1 MSKQDVYGL
10 SDLANST
17 YASRNAA
24 IIEQAYLRGDG
35 DVASADTEAAP
46 AHEET
51 QSEIFKRKLSELDAQ
66 FETPMA
72 SADAVGA
79 GASADDDFGESAD
92 ASAMH
97 DDSFSSGSA
106 NPVQTPRA
114 SDTDDV
120 SPFRVSTDGLRH
132 TEEEARRDRMTS
144 ALSALSIDSNGFL
157 DEDRERDRKLMMI
170 EEIEDLRQ
178 LFEEDGEDVSRIVI
192 PTPDSSF
199 QEVQSTL
206 KILRRHNDRRRFST
220 LADEFIML
228 GATSLETLCD
238 GQREIFGFRPDLRG
252 WPKHVRT
259 KLRRMRHDT
268 SQIANSVLN
277 DFNIGPFTRV
287 LLELVPNLFIYARDH
302 SGAGAQV
309 AAAPSRDA
317 DFEGAVDRMRST

>member
-1 MSKQDVYGL
+1 MSKQDVFGL
-10 SDLANST
+10 SDLANPT

-24 IIEQAYLRGDG
+24 VIEQAYLRGDG
-35 DVASADTEAAP
+35 GSVDAMAEP

-66 FETPMA
+66 FETPADESAA
-72 SADAVGA
+72 SPPD
-79 GASADDDFGESAD
+79 ADDDFGSATPVDPEPSTSAD
-92 ASAMH
+92 SYSRAPQS
-97 DDSFSSGSA
+97 SFA
-106 NPVQTPRA
+106 RDA
-114 SDTDDV
+114 DAEV

-170 EEIEDLRQ
+170 VEIEDLRQ
-178 LFEEDGEDVSRIVI
+178 LFEEDGEDVSRIII
-192 PTPDSSF
+192 PTPDASF

-302 SGAGAQV
+302 SGAGAQ
-309 AAAPSRDA
+309 AASAPSRDA
-317 DFEGAVDRMRST
+317 DFDGAVDRMRSV

>member
-1 MSKQDVYGL
+1 MSKQDVFGL
-10 SDLANST
+10 SDLANPN
-17 YASRNAA
+17 YASRQAA
-24 IIEQAYLRGDG
+24 TIEQAYLRGDG
-35 DVASADTEAAP
+35 AVSADATAEP
-46 AHEET
+46 PREET

-66 FETPMA
+66 FSTP
-72 SADAVGA
+72 DHDHDRDRDHNP
-79 GASADDDFGESAD
+79 DDDFGESEDPHESHDSIAMS
-92 ASAMH
+92 SAH
-97 DDSFSSGSA
+97 DDPAPSSYAQSGDI
-106 NPVQTPRA
+106 TP
-114 SDTDDV
+114 S
-120 SPFRVSTDGLRH
+120 FRVSTDGLRH

-192 PTPDSSF
+192 PTADASF

-277 DFNIGPFTRV
+277 DFNIGPITRV
-287 LLELVPNLFIYARDH
+287 LLELLPNLFIYARDH
-302 SGAGAQV
+302 SGAGSQA
-309 AAAPSRDA
+309 AAAPAREV
-317 DFEGAVDRMRST
+317 DFDGAVDRMRST